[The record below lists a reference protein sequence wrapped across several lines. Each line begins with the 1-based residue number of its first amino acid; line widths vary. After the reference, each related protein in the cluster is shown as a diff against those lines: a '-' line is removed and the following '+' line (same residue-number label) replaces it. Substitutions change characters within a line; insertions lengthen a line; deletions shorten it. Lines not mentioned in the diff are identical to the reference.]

1 MDWRERI
8 VCTPGVVGGRPR
20 IKGTRLA
27 VSLILEFMSAGSSE
41 AEILEAYPQL
51 SADDV
56 RACLRYASES
66 LEPPVTSEIE
76 AWIRGVPYE
85 TTPY

>member
-20 IKGTRLA
+20 IKGTRLS
-27 VSLILEFMSAGSSE
+27 VSLIFEMMASGATEEYLLSN
-41 AEILEAYPQL
+41 YPHICV
-51 SADDV
+51 DDV

-66 LEPPVTSEIE
+66 LEPPIKSEID
-76 AWIRGVPYE
+76 AWIREVPYQSE
-85 TTPY
+85 SD